1 MLINDFYDF
10 NYLEINILNNTL
22 DSNTLDSNTLDSNI
36 DNSNNIID
44 INWDENNFNNTLT
57 KFINE
62 KRYKPFEKKL
72 IITKH
77 NDLYLVHNINDNK
90 FYVNKTNHV
99 SHNLNDNYIF
109 IKYCKQNLPQISFPT
124 TRNINDKFYVNKI
137 TFKITNRI
145 YINFELKKKILDDG
159 NERIFRRVYINFNND
174 KNDKIDNENI
184 NNLLNKCINYF

>member
-10 NYLEINILNNTL
+10 NYLEINILN
-22 DSNTLDSNTLDSNI
+22 NTLDSNI

-90 FYVNKTNHV
+90 FYVNKTKSNISNLRTVLTLNSFGKKIKTNV
-99 SHNLNDNYIF
+99 SSNILENNLNWTNISNTRGWDEISDIYGVKAIPQNFLINPEGII
-109 IKYCKQNLPQISFPT
+109 IKK
-124 TRNINDKFYVNKI
+124 NIDVK
-137 TFKITNRI
+137 
-145 YINFELKKKILDDG
+145 ELKLFVDSIQ
-159 NERIFRRVYINFNND
+159 
-174 KNDKIDNENI
+174 
-184 NNLLNKCINYF
+184 LN

>member
-10 NYLEINILNNTL
+10 NYLEINILNTTLNT
-22 DSNTLDSNTLDSNI
+22 TLNSNI

-44 INWDENNFNNTLT
+44 INWDKKSFNKILL

-72 IITKH
+72 IITKY
-77 NDLYLVHNINDNK
+77 NDLYLVHNINDSK
-90 FYVNKTNHV
+90 FYVNKTNYI
-99 SHNLNDNYIF
+99 SSDIEKNYIF
-109 IKYCKQNLPQISFPT
+109 IKYNKQNLPQICFPS
-124 TRNINDKFYVNKI
+124 TRYINDKYYINKI

-145 YINFELKKKILDDG
+145 YINFELKKKITDDG
-159 NERIFRRVYINFNND
+159 NEKIFRRVYINFNND